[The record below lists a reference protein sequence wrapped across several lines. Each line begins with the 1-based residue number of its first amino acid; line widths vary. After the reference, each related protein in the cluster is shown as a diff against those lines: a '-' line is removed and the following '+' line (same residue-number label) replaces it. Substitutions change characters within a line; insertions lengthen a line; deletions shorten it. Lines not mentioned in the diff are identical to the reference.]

1 MTDPCILIGDI
12 GGTNAR
18 FALVH
23 PSSPGFTC
31 EMKLKCRNFDS
42 AADAINAYLEET
54 GSSRPEVI
62 CVAAAG
68 PVINGEVLFTNSNW
82 KLNANELASAFDGA
96 KVGLLNDFEAIGY
109 ALPHLKTEDY
119 APIGTSLAVNL
130 DQPDF
135 CMAIIGP
142 GTGLGAGGIRK
153 KNAELSS
160 IIGEG
165 GHVGFA
171 PETPLQTEILARL
184 RGKFERVCDERLISG
199 PGIIN
204 IHQALADIRG
214 EQIPSLGAA
223 DIFSL
228 SLNDEHSL
236 EQDSVALF
244 FEVLGQ
250 VAGNLALTLGAYD
263 GVFIGGG
270 IVSRYPGQITSSLFR
285 KGFEHKGRHRAL
297 MEKIPTLL
305 ILHPHPGLL
314 GASHFAREKLR

>member
-23 PSSPGFTC
+23 PSNPGFSC
-31 EMKLKCRNFDS
+31 EMKLKCRDFES
-42 AADAINAYLEET
+42 AVDAIDVFLEET
-54 GSSRPEVI
+54 GSSRPEII
-62 CVAAAG
+62 CIAAAG
-68 PVINGEVLFTNSNW
+68 PVINGEVLFTNSTW
-82 KLNANELASAFDGA
+82 KLNANELSIAFDGA
-96 KVGLLNDFEAIGY
+96 SVGLLNDFEAIGY
-109 ALPHLKTEDY
+109 AIPHLKPEDY
-119 APIGTSLAVNL
+119 APIGSSLAVDL

-135 CMAIIGP
+135 SMAIIGP
-142 GTGLGAGGIRK
+142 GTGLGAGGLRK
-153 KNAELSS
+153 KDGQHFSV
-160 IIGEG
+160 IGEG

-171 PETPLQTEILARL
+171 PETPIQTEVLARL

-199 PGIIN
+199 PGIVN

-214 EQIPSLGAA
+214 KNISPLGAA
-223 DIFSL
+223 EIFSL
-228 SLNDEHSL
+228 SLNDERSL

-305 ILHPHPGLL
+305 ILHPH
-314 GASHFAREKLR
+314 